1 MEYIVLLKDG
11 SEVVIAA
18 RSGTEAEQIAL
29 ENQLQ
34 PVGTLSKKMVSRADV
49 NEFVKAKI
57 ERFLQVGSPT
67 TEAVK
72 DEVIADIDYVNCD
85 VKEIV
90 KQNKLLLNRVNVLQH
105 RLDTMK

>member
-1 MEYIVLLKDG
+1 MNVNVKVTLTDEERNVMHNRL
-11 SEVVIAA
+11 
-18 RSGTEAEQIAL
+18 T
-29 ENQLQ
+29 
-34 PVGTLSKKMVSRADV
+34 GTLSKKMVSRADV